1 MNENS
6 RRVLEMLSEGKVSV
20 DEAERLLSLV
30 DEEPETTTAVQPL
43 APPAPPPAPP
53 APPQAG
59 SARRYLRVTVDSDDD
74 EHIDVRVPLAL
85 IKAGVKLHTLLP
97 AQATTGIN
105 TALQD
110 NGINVDIDN
119 LRTEDLEPLIDALSE
134 IEVNIQD
141 GDEKVRV
148 YCE

>member
-30 DEEPETTTAVQPL
+30 DEEPETTPAVQPL
-43 APPAPPPAPP
+43 V
-53 APPQAG
+53 PPQAG
-59 SARRYLRVTVDSDDD
+59 SVRRYLRVTVDSDGD
-74 EHIDVRVPLAL
+74 EHVDVRVPLAL

-119 LRTEDLEPLIDALSE
+119 LRTEDLEQLIDALGE

-141 GDEKVRV
+141 GDDKVRV

>member
-30 DEEPETTTAVQPL
+30 DEEPETTTAVQP
-43 APPAPPPAPP
+43 P

-59 SARRYLRVTVDSDDD
+59 SARRYLRVTVDSNDD

-119 LRTEDLEPLIDALSE
+119 LRTEDLEPFIDALSE

>member
-30 DEEPETTTAVQPL
+30 DEEPEATAEVQPL
-43 APPAPPPAPP
+43 APPRTGAA
-53 APPQAG
+53 
-59 SARRYLRVTVDSDDD
+59 RYLRVTVDSDGE
-74 EHIDVRVPLAL
+74 EHVDVRVPLAL
-85 IKAGVKLHTLLP
+85 IKAGVKLRTLLP
-97 AQATTGIN
+97 EQAAQGIN

-110 NGINVDIDN
+110 NGINVDIHN
-119 LRTEDLEPLIDALSE
+119 LRTEDLEQLVDALSE
-134 IEVNIQD
+134 VEVNVHD
-141 GDEKVRV
+141 GDDKVRV

>member
-1 MNENS
+1 MNANS

-30 DEEPETTTAVQPL
+30 DEDPETTTVVQPL
-43 APPAPPPAPP
+43 AP
-53 APPQAG
+53 

-119 LRTEDLEPLIDALSE
+119 LRTEDLEQLIDALSE

-141 GDEKVRV
+141 GDDKVRV

>member
-1 MNENS
+1 MNANS

-43 APPAPPPAPP
+43 APPAPP

-119 LRTEDLEPLIDALSE
+119 LRTEDLEQLIDALSE

-141 GDEKVRV
+141 GDDKVRV

>member
-30 DEEPETTTAVQPL
+30 DEEPEGTASTRRL
-43 APPAPPPAPP
+43 AHTR
-53 APPQAG
+53 QG
-59 SARRYLRVTVDSDDD
+59 SARHLRVTVDSDGGDRVD
-74 EHIDVRVPLAL
+74 LRVPLAL

-97 AQATTGIN
+97 EEAAKGIRK
-105 TALQD
+105 AMKK
-110 NGINVDIDN
+110 NGVDIDHLN
-119 LRTEDLEPLIDALSE
+119 LRSDGLEQLIDALSE
-134 IEVNIQD
+134 IEVDVQD
-141 GDEKVRV
+141 EENRVRV

>member
-30 DEEPETTTAVQPL
+30 DEGPEATTVVQPL
-43 APPAPPPAPP
+43 

-59 SARRYLRVTVDSDDD
+59 SARRYLRVTVASDDD

-119 LRTEDLEPLIDALSE
+119 LRTEDLEQLIDALSE

-141 GDEKVRV
+141 GDDKVRV

>member
-30 DEEPETTTAVQPL
+30 DEEPETTTAVQ
-43 APPAPPPAPP
+43 PP

-119 LRTEDLEPLIDALSE
+119 LRTEDLEQLIDALSE

-141 GDEKVRV
+141 GDDKVRV